1 MPMIH
6 THQSYC
12 STLQQ
17 FGNQKLRQKVA
28 NLKPVDESERK
39 RTDRAIEQGSKLKL
53 ANWQNASDFVNLRV
67 RKISTSKRLLVRIIH
82 VSQTCS
88 REVVVVRTTTKETK
102 HLPLFL

>member
-39 RTDRAIEQGSKLKL
+39 RTDRAIENIDLGENK
-53 ANWQNASDFVNLRV
+53 NTC
-67 RKISTSKRLLVRIIH
+67 RKITHSEK
-82 VSQTCS
+82 C
-88 REVVVVRTTTKETK
+88 
-102 HLPLFL
+102 